1 MVVSVEPAPH
11 VRQHKEKQ
19 MSIVALIVGI
29 YNFVFVFLLPK
40 LNDDWPY
47 IYSHWLNYGENSQF
61 WSTFVY
67 FVLWFVALK
76 HLSKHLHHFDHT
88 CVNKAVIGLMSIL
101 MVGETIVLLD
111 YWFEGYS
118 T

>member
-19 MSIVALIVGI
+19 MSLVALIVGI

-40 LNDDWPY
+40 IN
-47 IYSHWLNYGENSQF
+47 HGWLNYGENSQF

-67 FVLWFVALK
+67 FVLWLVALK

-88 CVNKAVIGLMSIL
+88 CVNKAAIGLMSIL
-101 MVGETIVLLD
+101 MLVETIVLLD
-111 YWFEGYS
+111 YRF
-118 T
+118 